1 MLQLCAIVEDSFTNM
16 EHSARRRREAILS
29 QVIEKSRVN
38 VTSLAEQFG
47 VSQATVRRDL
57 KALADDRQV
66 RLVHGG
72 AEPARISDFSF
83 RAKARRNQDAKRVIG
98 RLAAELI
105 GDDMQIFL
113 DSGTTCFEVA
123 PLLKRQRSLTVIVS
137 SARLALELPD
147 TPGIHIILL
156 GGQYRPDRMDTIGP
170 LAAATLDQ
178 LRGYTA
184 LIGADG
190 LDMEFGLTASD
201 MDSAFLHRQVV
212 QHAASTWL
220 LVDHSK
226 FATPSLVKIA
236 EWDKVQRVI
245 TDQPP
250 EPAWAEFLAA
260 RGIEVTYPEQAV

>member
-1 MLQLCAIVEDSFTNM
+1 MID
-16 EHSARRRREAILS
+16 
-29 QVIEKSRVN
+29 KSRVS
-38 VTSLAEQFG
+38 VAALAEQFA

-57 KALADDRQV
+57 KVLADSRQV

-72 AEPARISDFSF
+72 AEPARTSDYSF
-83 RAKARRNQDAKRVIG
+83 HAKARRNQDAKRVIG

-105 GDDMQIFL
+105 GDDEQIFL

-123 PLLKRQRSLTVIVS
+123 GLLKRRRSLTVIVS

-147 TPGIHIILL
+147 APGINVILL
-156 GGQYRPDRMDTIGP
+156 GGQYRPDRMDTIGQ
-170 LAAATLDQ
+170 LASATLDQ

-190 LDMEFGLTASD
+190 LDMEFGPTASD

-212 QHAASTWL
+212 QHAAATWL

-226 FATPSLVKIA
+226 FAAPSLVKIV
-236 EWDKVQRVI
+236 EWEKIQRVI
-245 TDQPP
+245 TNAPP
-250 EPAWAEFLAA
+250 PQEWREFFAA
-260 RGIEVTYPEQAV
+260 KGIEVTCPEQAV